1 MNVHTVE
8 ISRPLGP
15 SLMRT
20 FCRTQRLF
28 QFSPS
33 EQHNYAWRSLSDFMY
48 APTSERTGALAVLS
62 SPMYPA
68 PGIQKVTLLH
78 NPSLPGSFYLVV
90 VVNLESLLRQDMT
103 VESFGSFTQERLER
117 CCCAF
122 DRVMASFSDLPSKA
136 LLEWSTRRVDYAVD
150 VRLPGLVPV
159 YISLIQHASIP
170 RGLMQ
175 HEVYNDSFYLR
186 SKGDDVRLNFYSK
199 KAQLLNDKD
208 LCCNDRLIREAQ
220 DLLRFEVQC
229 QGRKLLHI
237 HSLVREQGLPY
248 HGMKLRT
255 FLNESIANQIVQFYF
270 GQSVGYED
278 YHTLAS
284 VEQFLRM
291 QQGRC
296 ESKDSSLAFLRQV
309 AYAGSVDAG
318 IEAFRQ
324 GVFADGSNAFVCGP
338 TSSLQNLLHGYLPR
352 YGLNPVCL
360 PPDYPANTLPNPMP
374 RHLRHER

>member
-15 SLMRT
+15 RLMRT

-33 EQHNYAWRSLSDFMY
+33 EQHNYAWKSLSDYMY
-48 APTSERTGALAVLS
+48 APASSRTGALAVLS

-122 DRVMASFSDLPSKA
+122 DRVMASFSDLPSKP

-150 VRLPGLVPV
+150 VLLPGLVPV

-186 SKGDDVRLNFYSK
+186 SKGGDVRLNFYSK

-208 LCCNDRLIREAQ
+208 LCCNDRLLREAQ

-291 QQGRC
+291 EQGRC

-374 RHLRHER
+374 RHLRPER